1 MGFSMDFRTVQLAFQ
16 DGTIFHADLKTLQIY
31 RHAVN
36 QQPPHVDPR
45 YNQIAKT
52 IEDLIKEG
60 QNQQRH
66 GQLAAEV
73 KGVHEEVSEVG
84 CEVSRIRT
92 DISHIQAVLKTL
104 ERSHR
109 VHLWIL
115 FAAIVTAVLAAIAAL
130 DAVLKWLGGS

>member
-1 MGFSMDFRTVQLAFQ
+1 MDFRTVQLAFQ
-16 DGTIFHADLKTLQIY
+16 DGTIFDADLKTLQSY

-52 IEDLIKEG
+52 IEDLIKQA

-73 KGVHEEVSEVG
+73 KIVHEEVSGVG

-92 DISHIQAVLKTL
+92 DISHIQAALKTL
-104 ERSHR
+104 EKSHR
-109 VHLWIL
+109 VHLRIL
-115 FAAIVTAVLAAIAAL
+115 VVAIVTAVLAAIAAL
-130 DAVLKWLGGS
+130 DAVLKWLGGR